1 MEDKTIIE
9 LFFRRS
15 EKALEETVTKYGAYC
30 RTIAQNVL
38 TQPEDAEECVNEIWL
53 AAWNDIPPSRPD
65 SLRAYLGRLTRN
77 LAISRWRS
85 LHAKK
90 RFSGMES
97 LLSELEDCLPAPGG
111 VEAELE
117 RAELAAILRTW
128 VDSLDFDE
136 RAAFV
141 RRYWH
146 GVSVKQLAAE
156 AGVTQNAMAQR
167 LLKLRRNLKQKLE
180 QEEIDL

>member
-1 MEDKTIIE
+1 
-9 LFFRRS
+9 
-15 EKALEETVTKYGAYC
+15 
-30 RTIAQNVL
+30 
-38 TQPEDAEECVNEIWL
+38 
-53 AAWNDIPPSRPD
+53 
-65 SLRAYLGRLTRN
+65 
-77 LAISRWRS
+77 
-85 LHAKK
+85 
-90 RFSGMES
+90 MES